1 MHICNSASSV
11 FIRSHSSK
19 DEDIAFCSFW
29 CHKGTAIH
37 LLTFNLS
44 TQTNIR
50 VCSDSN
56 CCPAEMPGTKKYMTF
71 VQKSAL

>member
-50 VCSDSN
+50 
-56 CCPAEMPGTKKYMTF
+56 
-71 VQKSAL
+71 